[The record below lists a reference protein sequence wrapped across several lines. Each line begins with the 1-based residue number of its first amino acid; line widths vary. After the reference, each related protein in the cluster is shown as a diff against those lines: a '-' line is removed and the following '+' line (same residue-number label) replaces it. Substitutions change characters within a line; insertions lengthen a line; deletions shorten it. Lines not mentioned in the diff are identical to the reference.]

1 MRKKARAVVAIKPHK
16 EGKEEK
22 KLHNVKL
29 TFVMLQSSLVTSMAP
44 AVTQHTSPT
53 NFHRPIAF
61 T

>member
-16 EGKEEK
+16 DGKEEK

-44 AVTQHTSPT
+44 AVT
-53 NFHRPIAF
+53 
-61 T
+61 